1 MYSCVELY
9 VYFKTLIALR
19 VLLVFLYYELGLHSD
34 KFTLTSM
41 EIGILLNINIGHRK
55 DDTLHTSKSEYFKR
69 GNIYY
74 EFFTLK
80 LIKEESQY
88 QRVLIFVIFST
99 SFR

>member
-41 EIGILLNINIGHRK
+41 EIGILLKINKGHRK
-55 DDTLHTSKSEYFKR
+55 DDTLHTSKSEYFKTPLDAHPSL
-69 GNIYY
+69 NK
-74 EFFTLK
+74 TT
-80 LIKEESQY
+80 Y
-88 QRVLIFVIFST
+88 QVL
-99 SFR
+99 